1 MGAGSWELGAGSRE
15 QGDRSSPRR
24 VRPSADTATSS
35 VGEEV
40 SGQNAS
46 CSSKLVGTQSTSL
59 DDALKGADWDRLAAV
74 HGDNYLSTVWMAP
87 FLMTA
92 FLAHLAEAAFAQHLN
107 NVFSAANGKALA
119 HVSATSSTFAPADN
133 VTGAGSNQS
142 SKASL
147 ALRTA
152 SSSVSPAEAHPGNS
166 GKNAAQRLV
175 SESCSTTSRSF
186 IAAILTPCAVCGN
199 GEVEVLSW

>member
-1 MGAGSWELGAGSRE
+1 MGSERVSNAESGGCQSI
-15 QGDRSSPRR
+15 GDRSSEDR
-24 VRPSADTATSS
+24 
-35 VGEEV
+35 
-40 SGQNAS
+40 GQRTS
-46 CSSKLVGTQSTSL
+46 CSSKFGGAQSASV
-59 DDALKGADWDRLAAV
+59 DDAFERADRNRFVAV
-74 HGDNYLSTVWMAP
+74 HGDNYLPAVRMPP

-92 FLAHLAEAAFAQHLN
+92 FLAYLAEAVFGRDSN
-107 NVFSAANGKALA
+107 NVFSTANGIALA
-119 HVSATSSTFAPADN
+119 HVSATSNTFAPADN

-175 SESCSTTSRSF
+175 SGSCSNTSRSF
-186 IAAILTPCAVCGN
+186 IVAILTPCAVCGKHRKD
-199 GEVEVLSW
+199 GAGCSSSEKLMGG

>member
-1 MGAGSWELGAGSRE
+1 MGDRSWELGAGSWE
-15 QGDRSSPRR
+15 QGAGSREIGARHGESVHRRTRRLRPLAKRSAGRMQVAHRNSSALNPLPSMMLLR
-24 VRPSADTATSS
+24 VPTGIGLLPCTATIT
-35 VGEEV
+35 
-40 SGQNAS
+40 
-46 CSSKLVGTQSTSL
+46 C
-59 DDALKGADWDRLAAV
+59 R
-74 HGDNYLSTVWMAP
+74 P
-87 FLMTA
+87 FGWR
-92 FLAHLAEAAFAQHLN
+92 LAEAVFAQHLN

>member
-1 MGAGSWELGAGSRE
+1 MMLL
-15 QGDRSSPRR
+15 R
-24 VRPSADTATSS
+24 VPTGIGLLPCTATIT
-35 VGEEV
+35 
-40 SGQNAS
+40 
-46 CSSKLVGTQSTSL
+46 C
-59 DDALKGADWDRLAAV
+59 R
-74 HGDNYLSTVWMAP
+74 P
-87 FLMTA
+87 FGWR
-92 FLAHLAEAAFAQHLN
+92 LAEAVFAQHLN

-186 IAAILTPCAVCGN
+186 IAAILTPCAVCGKQRKGRRN
-199 GEVEVLSW
+199 GSRRLGSSLSTPCQKKAHARPFKDRFLKYNENIFFDGLRWSDFHCDCSS